1 MDGWR
6 WSAGISRWLEVLVM
20 LEEGADPMSP
30 AMPFGR
36 HRGAPLNELPEH
48 YLQWLGGKLDEWRIR
63 HSRRRSPAPRAYE
76 ALEALA
82 RTITRQRWG
91 CALYLRISTACR
103 RKRFP

>member
-48 YLQWLGGKLDEWRIR
+48 YLQWLGGKLDEWREYVIR
-63 HSRRRSPAPRAYE
+63 GGAHLLHAPMRRWEPSPG
-76 ALEALA
+76 
-82 RTITRQRWG
+82 Q
-91 CALYLRISTACR
+91 
-103 RKRFP
+103 